1 MVHMHFPGLHR
12 SLPIND
18 CYHWCLPTLSFYKLP
33 LITVLFYIPLP
44 GCFFY
49 KECLTQQ
56 LKSFKGMPL
65 AKRYTAT
72 FSPSPPSDLSGPCPP
87 LNVPLCNLPYAAS
100 YDLPRNHWKYLPF
113 LLYFLWL
120 VVSSPYN
127 TLSFAWLNCF
137 PSFKTQS
144 KSHVFCEVAPDLFRK
159 ITLQGDWN
167 WSYIT
172 VPMVFCTNYSCR
184 GSFYFCFLL
193 L

>member
-1 MVHMHFPGLHR
+1 MHFPGLHR

-72 FSPSPPSDLSGPCPP
+72 FHPAPQ
-87 LNVPLCNLPYAAS
+87 VT
-100 YDLPRNHWKYLPF
+100 
-113 LLYFLWL
+113 L
-120 VVSSPYN
+120 VVPAHPLMFHYVIYHMQQVMTS
-127 TLSFAWLNCF
+127 
-137 PSFKTQS
+137 
-144 KSHVFCEVAPDLFRK
+144 RG
-159 ITLQGDWN
+159 ITGN
-167 WSYIT
+167 I
-172 VPMVFCTNYSCR
+172 CH
-184 GSFYFCFLL
+184 SFYISCDLWFLL
-193 L
+193 LIILYHLPG